1 MTNPLRS
8 FDYFLK
14 EGIVKKQLP
23 DKERAKFLIAE
34 AENAYQSLLDSVN
47 KVKINNAN
55 ANTFVKNAYDP
66 VMELIR
72 AILLMRGFN
81 SSGSYAHEAEV
92 AYLRELKFPEA
103 NVEFANQLRYF
114 RNGAMYYGTILQIE
128 YANKVI
134 EFVKDIYP
142 RLKKLAKA

>member
-1 MTNPLRS
+1 MTNPLKP
-8 FDYFLK
+8 FNYFLQ

-23 DKERAKFLIAE
+23 DKERAKFLIGE
-34 AENAYQSLLDSVN
+34 AENAYQSLLESIN
-47 KVKINNAN
+47 KVKINDIN

-72 AILLMRGFN
+72 AILLMKGFN

-92 AYLRELKFPEA
+92 AYLRELKFPETD
-103 NVEFANQLRYF
+103 VEFANQLRYF
-114 RNGAMYYGTILQIE
+114 RNGVMYYGTILKTD
-128 YANKVI
+128 YANSVI
-134 EFVKDIYP
+134 AFVKDIYP